1 MVFYTSQSL
10 FLGVIVLAKRLRSS
24 YLKRTTLSVFCTRLS
39 SYSFSLSW
47 KKRSNKWIDVNWC
60 IPVAEETKLWN
71 INNMPNLFSFLF
83 YKQWFIR
90 SLPQPKGSVVRTCC
104 LKDKEILT
112 ENYLTLLHFLLGLHY
127 CTCPSP
133 YHFSIEFKNA
143 FGRVTSSLDISDKE
157 HEGLSPPP
165 LRELGWTWLR

>member
-1 MVFYTSQSL
+1 MSFLQFPVVFYTSQSL

-104 LKDKEILT
+104 LKDKKILT
-112 ENYLTLLHFLLGLHY
+112 ENYHTLLYFVNTKLPAILSHRCSTTVSLEIYLLY
-127 CTCPSP
+127 YT
-133 YHFSIEFKNA
+133 
-143 FGRVTSSLDISDKE
+143 D
-157 HEGLSPPP
+157 
-165 LRELGWTWLR
+165 

>member
-1 MVFYTSQSL
+1 MHKGRKQINFRVIPL
-10 FLGVIVLAKRLRSS
+10 FSDGLSHFTIVILRYHSVS
-24 YLKRTTLSVFCTRLS
+24 ETFEEQLLETYHSLSVLHKTFFVFFLS
-39 SYSFSLSW
+39 LL

-60 IPVAEETKLWN
+60 TPVAEETKLWN

-112 ENYLTLLHFLLGLHY
+112 ENYHTLLYLVNTKLPAILSHRCSTTVSLEIYLLY
-127 CTCPSP
+127 YT
-133 YHFSIEFKNA
+133 
-143 FGRVTSSLDISDKE
+143 D
-157 HEGLSPPP
+157 
-165 LRELGWTWLR
+165 